1 MSLLDRLLA
10 KVHKSPTCWIWTGYS
25 KNGRYGSITVGKR
38 ARQAHVASYELFVGP
53 VPTDMV
59 VMHTCDNPRCV
70 NPDHL
75 KVGTMKDNMAD
86 CVQKGRFRKPARYKL
101 TQPGI
106 IDRIKQMLADG
117 MSQRAVAS
125 EVGVSQATIC
135 LINKER

>member
-1 MSLLDRLLA
+1 MQVLDRLMS
-10 KVHKSPTCWIWTGYS
+10 KVRKSSTCWIWTGYS
-25 KNGRYGSITVGKR
+25 KNGRYGSIGVNNR
-38 ARQAHVASYELFVGP
+38 AKQAHVVAYELFTGPIPVG
-53 VPTDMV
+53 MV

-106 IDRIKQMLADG
+106 INKIRQMLADG
-117 MSQRAVAS
+117 MSQRTVAH
-125 EVGVSQATIC
+125 EVGVSQAMISV
-135 LINKER
+135 INKEK